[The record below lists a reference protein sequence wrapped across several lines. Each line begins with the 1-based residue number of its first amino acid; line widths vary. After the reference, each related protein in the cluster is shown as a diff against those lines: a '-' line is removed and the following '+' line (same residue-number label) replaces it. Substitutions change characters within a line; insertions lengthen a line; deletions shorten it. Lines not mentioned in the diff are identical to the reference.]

1 MKNPPNWGL
10 TLLGVVLI
18 IVAAALVAGCQ
29 PEPPLPPEE
38 PTEKVEVVVPPEGAD
53 EGHLGDPEAVP
64 DFTPV
69 ENGRDPDW
77 DCTPTGNTAI
87 DDWKRDAKCGGKLD
101 GE

>member
-1 MKNPPNWGL
+1 MTDPTTVPDRTGFETDSGAVTVPTPP
-10 TLLGVVLI
+10 
-18 IVAAALVAGCQ
+18 
-29 PEPPLPPEE
+29 P
-38 PTEKVEVVVPPEGAD
+38 GAD

-64 DFTPV
+64 DLTPV
-69 ENGRDPDW
+69 DNGRDPDW